1 MWSSPSPKIHPKNPY
16 LHVEWCAQN
25 VYWKLAEDLGLP
37 KEARKP
43 PHYLAEQRKN
53 GKEREREEKQRNQ
66 DGTSTTKRKLSKK
79 KGIWTL
85 EGHPKDWKISRDGGG
100 ASKYQ
105 KKTQH
110 TEACL
115 RRAVP
120 PSLHTRAWDT
130 WAGLGTEE
138 REGAQVQEEDQGL
151 LCRNSLRD

>member
-37 KEARKP
+37 KEARK

-105 KKTQH
+105 KKTPTH
-110 TEACL
+110 
-115 RRAVP
+115 R
-120 PSLHTRAWDT
+120 SMF
-130 WAGLGTEE
+130 EE
-138 REGAQVQEEDQGL
+138 GSTTIPAHQGL
-151 LCRNSLRD
+151 RHLGRSGYWGEGGCSGPGRGPGFAM